1 MHSFLPFYMDDFE
14 VWKRWSTPKNEAK
27 LVKMIK
33 PYLLACDFEDNL
45 KITYYDSDFELTPQE
60 AAVYQLEKEDFLKD
74 KEQVAFCR

>member
-1 MHSFLPFYMDDFE
+1 MVDA
-14 VWKRWSTPKNEAK
+14 KNEAK

-60 AAVYQLEKEDFLKD
+60 AAVYQLEKKIS
-74 KEQVAFCR
+74 